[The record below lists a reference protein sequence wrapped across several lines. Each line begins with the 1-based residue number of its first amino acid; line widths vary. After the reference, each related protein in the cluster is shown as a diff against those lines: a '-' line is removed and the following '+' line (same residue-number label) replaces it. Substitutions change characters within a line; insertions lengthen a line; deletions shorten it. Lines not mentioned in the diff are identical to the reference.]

1 MGGGAMGLQLR
12 GFCFS
17 WLFCAS
23 VRETAGRGRK
33 KKRRKEKK
41 RKEEKKKI
49 WKIFQTWKFLKNK
62 R

>member
-41 RKEEKKKI
+41 RKEGKKRKNMNF
-49 WKIFQTWKFLKNK
+49 FQT
-62 R
+62 

>member
-1 MGGGAMGLQLR
+1 MEGRAWGEAPWGC
-12 GFCFS
+12 CFW

-33 KKRRKEKK
+33 KKKRKEKK
-41 RKEEKKKI
+41 RKKI
-49 WKIFQTWKFLKNK
+49 WKFFQTWKFLKNK